1 MRPDPA
7 VVHRTQFSEWL
18 RSEGLLDEDELE
30 RAGRNLPD
38 GVQERILKIRASAQ
52 GDRTD
57 SNVTSIRVMP
67 AEPRETVSASRLTVE
82 GPRPEKLT
90 RVAHHVPGVIH
101 EVRGRKIFV
110 GHQRTTVILGED
122 RYFAPVRSPASP
134 WIAPL
139 LANAPMALRIDGT
152 VAVLYANG
160 AHMFSHWMFDL
171 LPNLE
176 VLRRAGWTESNIDFF
191 IVNPALANFQKE
203 TLRTLGIPEKK
214 LIMAEGLLLEAETA
228 LVPSRTRTGFKT
240 PPWIREFIRDRFGP
254 GEGSGSE
261 KLKIYVSRALA
272 RGRREGTGSEKLR
285 IYVSRALARGR
296 RIENEGAIRE
306 VLERRG
312 YQTVYAE
319 NHPVRDFA
327 KLVARARSIAA
338 PHGAGLANV
347 VFAPA
352 GIQVL
357 EMYGAALTQE
367 FWLLTSGVGG
377 QHFLLPGKD
386 RDQRYPWQSAEY
398 PKMSYHTRNTAD
410 FHVDLSDLDRALDL
424 MDQAT
429 L

>member
-7 VVHRTQFSEWL
+7 VVHRTQFNEWL
-18 RSEGLLDEDELE
+18 RSERLLDEGELGK
-30 RAGRNLPD
+30 AGKNLPD
-38 GVQERILKIRASAQ
+38 SVQDRILRIRPRAQ
-52 GDRTD
+52 GERTD
-57 SNVTSIRVMP
+57 DNVNSIRIMP
-67 AEPRETVSASRLTVE
+67 AEPRETVSASHLTVD
-82 GPRPEKLT
+82 GPCPEKFT
-90 RVAHHVPGVIH
+90 RVAHHVPGVVH
-101 EVRGRKIFV
+101 EVRGRRIFV

-122 RYFAPVRSPASP
+122 RYLAPVSSPASP

-139 LANAPMALRIDGT
+139 LAEAPMALRIDGT

-176 VLRRAGWTESNIDFF
+176 VLSRAGWTESNIDFF
-191 IVNPALANFQKE
+191 VVNPALANFQKE

-214 LIMAEGLLLEAETA
+214 IIMAEGLLLEANTL

-240 PPWIREFIRDRFGP
+240 PPWIREFVRDRFGP
-254 GEGSGSE
+254 TERSGSE
-261 KLKIYVSRALA
+261 KVK
-272 RGRREGTGSEKLR
+272 

-296 RIENEGAIRE
+296 RIENEEAIRE
-306 VLERRG
+306 TLERRG

-327 KLVARARSIAA
+327 KLVARAEAIAA

-386 RDQRYPWQSAEY
+386 HDHHYPWQSAEY
-398 PKMSYHTRNTAD
+398 ATMSYHRRNTAD
-410 FHVDLSDLDRALDL
+410 YHVDLSDLDRALDL

-429 L
+429 I